1 MSLLSAPDVRV
12 AKPAAL
18 NCEDVIVA
26 RKSGLPEALAN
37 LTRVPGIFV
46 VGWQQ
51 PSADCFRIPM
61 STSRLFVC
69 LRCALLFLLLAPVAG
84 VAQWTSN
91 ALLTDDQL
99 WEFGGWGAEAVGKT
113 AGQAFGGT
121 QITMA
126 GFHLGRVI
134 HRASPDSGLRRTWEY
149 TLELEPL
156 FLVTRL
162 QRVYGGGFAPVGLK
176 WNFAPRGRY
185 RPYLE
190 FNGGAMFTQKNVPS
204 GNTST
209 FNFTAALGPGV
220 MIAVTRTQAMSFA
233 VRAWHLSNAYIGAE
247 NPSFNTVQFVVGY
260 HWLVGREE
268 HRQLSGVPAGAS
280 AKE

>member
-1 MSLLSAPDVRV
+1 LR
-12 AKPAAL
+12 KPAAL
-18 NCEDVIVA
+18 DGEDVIVA
-26 RKSGLPEALAN
+26 RKSRLPETRAN
-37 LTRVPGIFV
+37 LLPVPRIFV
-46 VGWQQ
+46 VGSQQ
-51 PSADCFRIPM
+51 LPAKLLRTPM
-61 STSRLFVC
+61 LTSRLFVC
-69 LRCALLFLLLAPVAG
+69 LRCALLCLLITPIAA
-84 VAQWTSN
+84 VAQWTSS
-91 ALLTDDQL
+91 ALLTDDQQL
-99 WEFGGWGAEAVGKT
+99 WEFGAWGAEAVGKT
-113 AGQAFGGT
+113 AGQGFGGT

-126 GFHLGRVI
+126 GFHIGRVI

-156 FLVTRL
+156 FLVTRQ
-162 QRVYGGGFAPVGLK
+162 QRAYGGGFAPVGLK

-204 GNTST
+204 GHTSS

-220 MIAVTRTQAMSFA
+220 MIALTRTQAMSFA
-233 VRAWHLSNAYIGAE
+233 VRAWHLSNAYIGAD

-260 HWLVGREE
+260 HWLIGREE
-268 HRQLSGVPAGAS
+268 HRQLSGVPASTA